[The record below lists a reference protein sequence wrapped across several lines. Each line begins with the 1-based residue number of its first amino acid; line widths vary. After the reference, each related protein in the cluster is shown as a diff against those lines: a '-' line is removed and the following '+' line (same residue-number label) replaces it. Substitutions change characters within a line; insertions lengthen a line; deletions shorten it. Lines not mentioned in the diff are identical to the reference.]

1 MSRLVTRRQR
11 KNLDPL
17 AIDGCWPQ
25 RDNAVDE
32 TTLSKALVA
41 RLKTIVESSS
51 DSNARVWALE
61 SLAAAKMSSALEDW
75 LLGRLFDPDYRVRVA
90 AAQRLASA
98 SLWGAMRLGVAA
110 RKMWKEV
117 AANHFR
123 LTGKRVHAV
132 LASLEALEAH
142 ARVPMIRQV
151 ATDLLEAS
159 DGSGATVNYSPEEAL
174 SIDRVHCAAARL
186 YDLGYGRIERS
197 AICGTA
203 RAPQLDKS
211 WRRRHVI
218 SVIADMERPAGWKL
232 MMLRRYFIDRDPTVR
247 AAALRALLEVDSKN
261 ISAPLLDGLGEKQ
274 LDVFDTAVRVSFARK
289 TLLAGASAARL
300 RPVVRR
306 LHQLNPLLKPRASCT
321 VIVGLA
327 ASQNAAVVPIL
338 RTISD
343 GAAIATRRCARQALV
358 SLGATPQ
365 GLFAR
370 ASTSR
375 GLPDDTWA
383 GGQHKQPPRRAIWV
397 SRRGEVE
404 IELYADLAPAAVARF
419 ARLSY
424 TQAFRGATIDRVLPG
439 KYLSAAPVIISRDAR
454 LTLPDELTPTPVTRG
469 SLIFVPRCGADT
481 AGHRILVA
489 LSRLPELDGRV
500 TVFGRVRTGLS
511 LLHRTLAPEQIKDL
525 YIPRLPQKRALPRRP
540 RNKPSKPE
548 GSPPKKNGKSGAK

>member
-1 MSRLVTRRQR
+1 LPHARCG
-11 KNLDPL
+11 KK
-17 AIDGCWPQ
+17 WPP
-25 RDNAVDE
+25 
-32 TTLSKALVA
+32 
-41 RLKTIVESSS
+41 TIS
-51 DSNARVWALE
+51 
-61 SLAAAKMSSALEDW
+61 
-75 LLGRLFDPDYRVRVA
+75 G
-90 AAQRLASA
+90 
-98 SLWGAMRLGVAA
+98 
-110 RKMWKEV
+110 
-117 AANHFR
+117 

-306 LHQLNPLLKPRASCT
+306 LHQLNPLFKTPSELYGDRGPCSQSKRRGRADTAHHQRWCSDRDATLRQTGARLARRNATGSFCPRLHLA
-321 VIVGLA
+321 GLA
-327 ASQNAAVVPIL
+327 RRHVGRWPAQAA
-338 RTISD
+338 
-343 GAAIATRRCARQALV
+343 A
-358 SLGATPQ
+358 
-365 GLFAR
+365 
-370 ASTSR
+370 TSR
-375 GLPDDTWA
+375 HL
-383 GGQHKQPPRRAIWV
+383 GQP
-397 SRRGEVE
+397 SRRGGNRA
-404 IELYADLAPAAVARF
+404 LRRSRPAAVARF